1 MSGTKM
7 NEFTP
12 SQFTVARGSI
22 IAIQDFLTIS
32 ARKFRDAN
40 DKQNVSIGFY
50 NPSQRD
56 LAFSTI
62 CGSRQ
67 SHLTLPISCWSTYN
81 TQIISF
87 YLDLQP
93 ASDFQEKK

>member
-22 IAIQDFLTIS
+22 IAIQDLLTIP

-40 DKQNVSIGFY
+40 DKQNVSIGLY

-56 LAFSTI
+56 LA
-62 CGSRQ
+62 Q
-67 SHLTLPISCWSTYN
+67 NAVLVSHIRPFFN
-81 TQIISF
+81 
-87 YLDLQP
+87 
-93 ASDFQEKK
+93 